1 MLKLLYSLFLIAS
14 CHLLF
19 SQQKKDTAINFKN
32 RKIILLSGSGV
43 LITSSLVY
51 LNQQW
56 YKQYNTGKFHFF
68 NDNAEWLQMDKAGHA
83 FTTYQTGRLM
93 MNAFDWAGFTKK
105 QKLIFGGT
113 SGLVYMTAIE
123 CMDGFSQGWGF
134 SWGDML
140 SNALGSGIAISQE
153 VFFNQQRIQLKLSYA
168 QSGLAQYNP
177 NLLGK
182 NFYSQILKDY
192 NAQTYW
198 LSINPSSF
206 IKKQNKFPKWLNV
219 AFGYSA
225 YGMLNAR
232 YNSFV
237 VQDADGN
244 VLLYKPERRFYF
256 SLDVDLTQIKTK
268 SIVLKRIFSMINIIK
283 FPAPA
288 LQYSNKGF
296 RFYSIYF

>member
-1 MLKLLYSLFLIAS
+1 MLKLLYSL
-14 CHLLF
+14 LLVVNCNLCF
-19 SQQKKDTAINFKN
+19 SQQKKDTAVNFKN
-32 RKIILLSGSGV
+32 RKIILISGSGA
-43 LITSSLVY
+43 LITSSLLY

-68 NDNAEWLQMDKAGHA
+68 NDNAEWLQMDKAGHT

-140 SNALGSGIAISQE
+140 ANALGSGISISQE

-182 NFYSQILKDY
+182 NFYSQILVF
-192 NAQTYW
+192 N
-198 LSINPSSF
+198 
-206 IKKQNKFPKWLNV
+206 
-219 AFGYSA
+219 G
-225 YGMLNAR
+225 
-232 YNSFV
+232 
-237 VQDADGN
+237 
-244 VLLYKPERRFYF
+244 
-256 SLDVDLTQIKTK
+256 
-268 SIVLKRIFSMINIIK
+268 
-283 FPAPA
+283 
-288 LQYSNKGF
+288 
-296 RFYSIYF
+296 

>member
-1 MLKLLYSLFLIAS
+1 MLKLLYSLLLIIN
-14 CHLLF
+14 CNLFF
-19 SQQKKDTAINFKN
+19 SQQKKDTAVNFKN
-32 RKIILLSGSGV
+32 RKIILLSGSGA
-43 LITSSLVY
+43 LITSSLIY

-93 MNAFDWAGFTKK
+93 MNAFEWAGFTKK

-113 SGLVYMTAIE
+113 SGLIYMTAIE

-140 SNALGSGIAISQE
+140 ANTLGSGMTISQE
-153 VFFNQQRIQLKLSYA
+153 AFFNQQRIQLKLSYA

-177 NLLGK
+177 DLLGK

-198 LSINPSSF
+198 LSINPASF
-206 IKKQNKFPKWLNV
+206 IKKQSKFPKWLNV

-232 YNSFV
+232 YNNFV

-268 SIVLKRIFSMINIIK
+268 SKVLKHVFSIINIIK

-288 LQYSNKGF
+288 LQYSTKGF
-296 RFYSIYF
+296 RFYGIYF

>member
-1 MLKLLYSLFLIAS
+1 MLKLLYSLLLIVS
-14 CHLLF
+14 CHFLF

-32 RKIILLSGSGV
+32 RKIILISGSGA
-43 LITSSLVY
+43 LITSSLIY

-105 QKLIFGGT
+105 QKLLFGGT

-140 SNALGSGIAISQE
+140 ANALGSGIAISQE

-177 NLLGK
+177 DLLGK

-256 SLDVDLTQIKTK
+256 SLDVDLTRIKTNSK
-268 SIVLKRIFSMINIIK
+268 VLKRIFSIINIIK

-288 LQYSNKGF
+288 LQYSIKGF